1 MLGVDLGSYALKY
14 ALSEHKKGAGF
25 ECRKAGFLAFSKDVF
40 SGGDIKDTAFL
51 ASELRELW
59 RRQHL
64 PRETVLALYHPRMV
78 IQRVSLPRMSGE
90 ELRNALYWEVR
101 SLVPGEEDLQIGWHV
116 LREEA
121 EKMEVLYA
129 ALPSAVLEVYLEIF
143 RKAGI
148 RLEGVEPQ
156 ILSLLRGFLGIYPDY
171 LDKGSFVLLDVGFS
185 KGMVIFF
192 KAGFVFSR
200 YIDWGL
206 RRLWQ
211 YLRDKFNLLPVEAL
225 DLLRRPVEEASP
237 EVYEA
242 VESEVQEFLLE
253 LRRSLT
259 FLQTE
264 YGPDAF
270 GEFFLCG
277 GGSSIPLFRARIEA
291 ELNLNLRDVTLPE
304 KEKPV
309 PNLPLVLGAVGASL
323 WS

>member
-1 MLGVDLGSYALKY
+1 MLGIDLGSYALKY
-14 ALSEHKKGAGF
+14 ALSERKKGAGF
-25 ECRKAGFLAFSKDVF
+25 ECRRAGFLAFSKDVF
-40 SGGDIKDTAFL
+40 SGGDIKDAAFL
-51 ASELRELW
+51 VSELRELW
-59 RRQHL
+59 RRQRL
-64 PRETVLALYHPRMV
+64 PREAVLALYHPRMV
-78 IQRVSLPRMSGE
+78 IQRASLPRMSGE

-101 SLVPGEEDLQIGWHV
+101 SLVPGEEELQIGWHV

-121 EKMEVLYA
+121 EKVEVLYA
-129 ALPSAVLEVYLEIF
+129 ALPSVVLEVYLEIF
-143 RKAGI
+143 RRAGI

-156 ILSLLRGFLGIYPDY
+156 ILSLLRGFLSIYSDY
-171 LDKGSFVLLDVGFS
+171 LDKGSFVLLDVGFN

-225 DLLRRPVEEASP
+225 DLLRRPVEEAPP
-237 EVYEA
+237 EMYEA

-291 ELNLNLRDVTLPE
+291 ELNLSLRDVALPE